1 MLRLLGL
8 LFTGMGVLC
17 RRTVFITGLSRSTPN
32 LLSSI
37 VLEIQDVFQHLG
49 PCLAASTHCRG
60 TVDVL
65 PLRPTTFPSEMI
77 GVLFVL

>member
-17 RRTVFITGLSRSTPN
+17 RSSVFITGLSRSTPN

-37 VLEIQDVFQHLG
+37 VLEVQDVFQHLG
-49 PCLAASTHCRG
+49 LCLAASTDCRG
-60 TVDVL
+60 TVVVW
-65 PLRPTTFPSEMI
+65 PLRPTTFPFEMM